1 MIDIFDSLEKKKAFK
16 KALQEVKQEDSAKYK
31 NTVSRVYG
39 ESEQTARYN
48 GPLSKPATDVVD
60 LKHFKNWRK
69 VDKVESNNPVYDSN
83 LFDSPLKKSEPEQQT
98 KAKPVFKSSPVSNY
112 VSKPANQ
119 DRKTSSDF
127 DDFFAKRNISASEK
141 VEEKKKTFSD
151 SDVEKAKNTFS
162 RMFED
167 VEKKRQAKIAAEKE
181 LEEDKAE
188 LDLILAKMKDKKS
201 EQKLPEVK
209 VEVEQ
214 AKKEETKPVVVNVR
228 ENDTPK
234 TIVTSSNNSEP
245 VRVEIKLHTE
255 PRVAPAP
262 VQKPAVAPKKK
273 VTNRKPRGKNKRR
286 FDADVI
292 GSVDWR

>member
-1 MIDIFDSLEKKKAFK
+1 
-16 KALQEVKQEDSAKYK
+16 
-31 NTVSRVYG
+31 
-39 ESEQTARYN
+39 
-48 GPLSKPATDVVD
+48 
-60 LKHFKNWRK
+60 
-69 VDKVESNNPVYDSN
+69 
-83 LFDSPLKKSEPEQQT
+83 
-98 KAKPVFKSSPVSNY
+98 
-112 VSKPANQ
+112 
-119 DRKTSSDF
+119 
-127 DDFFAKRNISASEK
+127 
-141 VEEKKKTFSD
+141 
-151 SDVEKAKNTFS
+151 
-162 RMFED
+162 
-167 VEKKRQAKIAAEKE
+167 
-181 LEEDKAE
+181 
-188 LDLILAKMKDKKS
+188 MKDKKS